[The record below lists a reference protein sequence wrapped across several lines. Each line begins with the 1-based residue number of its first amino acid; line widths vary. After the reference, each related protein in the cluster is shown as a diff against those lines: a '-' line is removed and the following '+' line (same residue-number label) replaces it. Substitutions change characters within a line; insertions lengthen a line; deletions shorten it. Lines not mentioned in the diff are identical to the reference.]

1 MSSQYQK
8 CYAKNGIFAYARN
21 GAPRHH
27 LFIFASAANPPDTYA
42 SLAPMLAA
50 WSGASG
56 RPAQRSIL
64 FCQLFDPAT
73 ITTALDLLVTSGA
86 VGQCWGKLVYWRDKS
101 FSGGPFNARFPDSS
115 PGSRTLLKVG
125 EVSLRL
131 ETGTI
136 PTSLDNFTIS
146 ASASEDLTLKL
157 AASGAKWSV
166 DGVNTPSVELVVS
179 LDPGSKFTAGSIGMN
194 IPWNLTTAGT
204 HPYQRTRV
212 AYVAEPTALPA
223 PGDDPVTCEAWQSGI
238 IHEVKG
244 AASAVCGVH
253 LDPRDGVNTPGWL
266 DAGGLN
272 SRLIF
277 GDADLH
283 STFFGAAGDRFLMKA
298 TDNAVARIGFLRDMI
313 DGSKD
318 MHPSGAMVFHPEGR
332 FELKSAAPSPA
343 PFALASDLNISRRD
357 FVAGGATSEFL
368 NLGAASDVTHIEFV
382 SGPAF
387 LPNEAAL
394 PSNARE
400 FLAHGKD
407 GSVVTSHVKFMKEGN
422 PTAVAVELHSQ
433 SSEAPLF
440 EAAVATPEHLR
451 RRRQRYGLAKDAL
464 PVFPHA
470 GHTSGDYD
478 RLQRHETTHLAPY
491 RRKNSPPPPSPL
503 TAFDAAPTFAV
514 TPQGILARVGPDGNY
529 QQLYFGNPDSK
540 TERPDF
546 VLNINNA
553 AAQLYLDVQQGL
565 KASQLFA
572 VLRNPSPD
580 ALKVVTPSL
589 TLNARDFEFAIH
601 DGAASASSLKAA
613 AFLVKYYKGQSIE
626 DLLKDPAVWLCAHD
640 LAPKGNSD
648 LDKWTPFPKGQP
660 VPPHLKRLH
669 DVWTDENWQGVLVLD
684 FPLDDEP
691 GLIKALR
698 PGLAKKPGAT
708 KVELKAPY
716 FGLNALQATAA
727 DLKADP
733 KRPGSVFGM
742 IRYDKT
748 EVGTEPDVPTKDDVE
763 PGATHDPDRQYRFI
777 VDSLQIVF
785 ENSQIADFKAK
796 LFIKFDHLFWDGLD
810 GLGADGL
817 YSLELDGHY
826 ERRGTEDV
834 FSLISP
840 NKFVIKFPD
849 ASYLKQLTITRA
861 QLGVVSSDNDQ
872 LTAFIGI
879 DGELQLSEKIAN
891 LPIFSVKLIR
901 LSSFGFE
908 YSFKKGDNPD
918 FKFRFKPSGMSVD
931 IDFNLSGLKGLLSF
945 LPVKLKGMSIAL
957 GQVLD
962 LNDLHFAPINFGGL
976 GTKFHFG
983 FLMELDFGSF
993 GNLAGDLRGMKFPM
1007 LLGWGGGSSK
1017 GLAFGI
1023 QFPSREGKGIDI
1035 GIQQF
1040 IRLQAEKLNLV
1051 PCYDG
1056 SHNLLTFAIQ
1066 AVKARIVMLGHK
1078 WPDADTSFAF
1088 FVPIASGRKPSW
1100 AFGVKNDP
1108 WYVGG
1113 GYRLKLPTASAKEP
1127 KDIKGVVKNFED
1139 TLNDVGSSDNQ
1150 ICSLASQ
1157 ASASSDNWSIVG
1169 RYSGELNVQLAIS
1182 DPTLYG
1188 IAIEIPA
1195 LGELDVMYRRVNS
1208 QLGIFSIEYALP
1220 GPLRQFQIG
1229 VATVRLPVF
1238 RIEIHTD
1245 GGFLFDFGFPWNND
1259 FSRSCQVEIAIF
1271 LGSGGFYYG
1280 ITSAAAADLLQFEG
1294 GYGYSPPDST
1304 KLNEL
1309 RTLRLGFAARV
1320 GIGRSF
1326 TIGILEAEASV
1337 TIFGGVEGAIAYRPG
1352 NDLFHPTLY
1361 AVKGYVGLMVDIRA
1375 TVNFAIIRAS
1385 AHILAYVEVGFEIRR
1400 VLAKNPAG
1408 QHRIVDLPIIIFAEI
1423 GLTVT
1428 VEVGIH
1434 IGCVDITIHLSFNAT
1449 WRYEEALTQFKDQ
1462 GPYDV
1467 FSPSFDA
1474 LLTAEAAFTWN
1485 PAYRYWPATRDLTIF
1500 ATVLPCMARA
1510 SDVEQMG
1517 SPKTCAV
1524 GTLLLPALGPDHGL
1538 ADLARFLLGWVLLPA
1553 TIGPDPAAADAY
1565 QLTLGQVNGIVD
1577 QMRDPKT
1584 TFWDGFPAVALDVTT
1599 KQFAAQLTE
1608 LTSGSTESFATI
1620 PLWPGV
1626 TFKYVP
1632 VGGTPA
1638 PTEGTS
1644 AVVSAHGA
1652 SMSAT
1657 DAAFSD
1663 FCRHLI
1669 AGTIPEIQQL
1679 IRDDGYF
1686 LHADGTVEPNASLP
1700 AQDPRKSLKWSE
1712 LWQKMLAPL

>member
-1 MSSQYQK
+1 M
-8 CYAKNGIFAYARN
+8 
-21 GAPRHH
+21 
-27 LFIFASAANPPDTYA
+27 
-42 SLAPMLAA
+42 
-50 WSGASG
+50 
-56 RPAQRSIL
+56 
-64 FCQLFDPAT
+64 
-73 ITTALDLLVTSGA
+73 TS
-86 VGQCWGKLVYWRDKS
+86 
-101 FSGGPFNARFPDSS
+101 
-115 PGSRTLLKVG
+115 
-125 EVSLRL
+125 
-131 ETGTI
+131 TGTI
-136 PTSLDNFTIS
+136 
-146 ASASEDLTLKL
+146 A
-157 AASGAKWSV
+157 
-166 DGVNTPSVELVVS
+166 
-179 LDPGSKFTAGSIGMN
+179 
-194 IPWNLTTAGT
+194 
-204 HPYQRTRV
+204 
-212 AYVAEPTALPA
+212 
-223 PGDDPVTCEAWQSGI
+223 
-238 IHEVKG
+238 
-244 AASAVCGVH
+244 
-253 LDPRDGVNTPGWL
+253 
-266 DAGGLN
+266 
-272 SRLIF
+272 
-277 GDADLH
+277 
-283 STFFGAAGDRFLMKA
+283 
-298 TDNAVARIGFLRDMI
+298 
-313 DGSKD
+313 
-318 MHPSGAMVFHPEGR
+318 FHPEGL
-332 FELKSAAPSPA
+332 FKLNTSEPPPTPDPAATA
-343 PFALASDLNISRRD
+343 ASDLNIRSRD
-357 FVAGGATSEFL
+357 FLAGGATSEFFD
-368 NLGAASDVTHIEFV
+368 LGAEDHVTHIEFV
-382 SGPAF
+382 KGPAF
-387 LPNEAAL
+387 LMKEAE
-394 PSNARE
+394 PSPGLRQ
-400 FLAHGKD
+400 FLD
-407 GSVVTSHVKFMKEGN
+407 DRNGSVMTSHVKFVNGATKPEVGF
-422 PTAVAVELHSQ
+422 HSQ

-440 EAAVATPEHLR
+440 EKPDTTNDHLR
-451 RRRQRYGLAKDAL
+451 RWRKAVGSATDKLM

-470 GHTSGDYD
+470 GHRDGDYGTLN
-478 RLQRHETTHLAPY
+478 RYEATHLAPY
-491 RRKNSPPPPSPL
+491 RRKNALLPPSPHSL
-503 TAFDAAPTFAV
+503 TAFDASPPAFAV
-514 TPQGILARVGPDGNY
+514 TPQGILAKVGPDGSFR
-529 QQLYFGNPDSK
+529 QLYFGNPDSK
-540 TERPDF
+540 TEKPDF
-546 VLNINNA
+546 CLNINNA
-553 AAQLYLDVQQGL
+553 VAQLYLDVQQGL
-565 KASQLFA
+565 KASQLFM

-589 TLNARDFEFAIH
+589 TLSARDFEFVIH
-601 DGAASASSLKAA
+601 DGAASTSSLKAA
-613 AFLVKYYKGQSIE
+613 AFLVKYYKGKSIE
-626 DLLKDPAVWLCAHD
+626 QLLEDPAVWLCAHD
-640 LAPKGNSD
+640 LAPKGDSD
-648 LDKWTPFPKGQP
+648 LDKWTPFPKGKP
-660 VPPHLKRLH
+660 VPDHLKRLH
-669 DVWTDENWQGVLVLD
+669 DVWTDPNWQGVLVID

-698 PGLAKKPGAT
+698 PGLAKKPDAPH
-708 KVELKAPY
+708 VELRAPY

-742 IRYDKT
+742 IRYDKN
-748 EVGTEPDVPTKDDVE
+748 EVGTEPDYPKKDDVE
-763 PGATHDPDRQYRFI
+763 PGATHDPDRKYRFI
-777 VDSLQIVF
+777 VDSLQIMF

-796 LFIKFDHLFWDGLD
+796 LFIKFDHLFWDALD

-817 YSLELDGHY
+817 CSLELDGHY

-840 NKFVIKFPD
+840 NKFVIKFPN

-861 QLGVVSSDNDQ
+861 QLGVVSSDDDQ

-908 YSFKKGDNPD
+908 YSFKKKDSQD

-957 GQVLD
+957 GKVLD
-962 LNDLHFAPINFGGL
+962 LNDLHFAPITFGGL

-983 FLMELDFGSF
+983 FLMDLDFGSF

-1007 LLGWGGGSSK
+1007 LLGWGGGDSK

-1056 SHNLLTFAIQ
+1056 SHNLQTFAIQ

-1088 FVPIASGRKPSW
+1088 FVPIESGRKPSW
-1100 AFGVKNDP
+1100 ALGVKNDP

-1113 GYRLKLPTASAKEP
+1113 GYRLKLPAASAKEP

-1139 TLNDVGSSDNQ
+1139 TLNDVDGGDQ
-1150 ICSLASQ
+1150 KICGLASQ
-1157 ASASSDNWSIVG
+1157 AAASNDNWSIVG
-1169 RYSGELNVQLAIS
+1169 RYSGELNVQVAIS

-1208 QLGIFSIEYALP
+1208 QLGIFSIEYTLP

-1294 GYGYSPPDST
+1294 GYGYSPPDSK

-1326 TIGILEAEASV
+1326 TIGILEAEASL

-1385 AHILAYVEVGFEIRR
+1385 AHILAYAEVGFEIRR
-1400 VLAKNPAG
+1400 VLAKNSHDE
-1408 QHRIVDLPIIIFAEI
+1408 HRIVDLPIIIFAEI

-1434 IGCVDITIHLSFNAT
+1434 IGCVDITIHLSFSAT

-1462 GPYDV
+1462 GPYDA
-1467 FSPSFDA
+1467 FAPASFDA
-1474 LLTAEAAFTWN
+1474 VLTAAAAFTWN
-1485 PAYRYWPATRDLTIF
+1485 PAYRYWPTTRDLTIF

-1510 SDVEQMG
+1510 SDVEQTG
-1517 SPKTCAV
+1517 GPKTCAV
-1524 GTLLLPALGPDHGL
+1524 GTLLLPVLAPDHGL
-1538 ADLARFLLGWVLLPA
+1538 GDLARFLLGWVLLPA
-1553 TIGPDPAAADAY
+1553 GIGPDPAVIDAY

-1577 QMRDPKT
+1577 QMRDPNT
-1584 TFWDGFPAVALDVTT
+1584 LFWDGFRVAVLDVTT
-1599 KQFAAQLTE
+1599 KQFAAKLTE

-1626 TFKYVP
+1626 TFRYTP
-1632 VGGTPA
+1632 VGGA
-1638 PTEGTS
+1638 IASIEGTS
-1644 AVVSAHGA
+1644 AVVRAGGTPMA
-1652 SMSAT
+1652 AT

-1669 AGTIPEIQQL
+1669 ASTIPEIQQL

-1686 LHADGTVEPNASLP
+1686 LRADGTIEPNASLP

-1712 LWQKMLAPL
+1712 VWQKMFASLS